1 MQTELFSYNLP
12 KELIAGYPLERG
24 MEQLLVVERETGKI
38 FHKHFSDLLS
48 YLHQGDVLVLN
59 DTKVIPARLLGRKET
74 GGQVEVLLLKQIK
87 GAKWRCMVSAS
98 KPTRAGAVIM
108 CADNL
113 KAVVENRE
121 GKYHVLTFSDE
132 KKVLSVGRIPLPP
145 YIDREPE
152 ELDSESYQTVY
163 ARHDG
168 SVASPT
174 AGLHFTQDM
183 LLKIESAGI
192 EIVYVTL
199 HVGPGTFTP
208 VRTDVIEEHIMHP
221 EEFLVTDK
229 AADAINT
236 CQGKRKEDNIRG
248 HHDHQGAGTPHAFP
262 REDLPW

>member
-1 MQTELFSYNLP
+1 
-12 KELIAGYPLERG
+12 
-24 MEQLLVVERETGKI
+24 
-38 FHKHFSDLLS
+38 
-48 YLHQGDVLVLN
+48 
-59 DTKVIPARLLGRKET
+59 
-74 GGQVEVLLLKQIK
+74 VLLLKQIK

-108 CADNL
+108 FADNL

-121 GKYHVLTFSDE
+121 SKYHVLTFSDE

-152 ELDSESYQTVY
+152 ELDSETYQTVY

-208 VRTDVIEEHIMHP
+208 VRTDVIE
-221 EEFLVTDK
+221 
-229 AADAINT
+229 
-236 CQGKRKEDNIRG
+236 
-248 HHDHQGAGTPHAFP
+248 DHAHRRIFSN
-262 REDLPW
+262 R